1 MAGMLTHERR
11 RDFIWIIAGSGLTA
25 LATNLF
31 FTPAHLVPGGFTGL
45 AIIIKH
51 LTAGL
56 LPGGVPTWFSN
67 AALNV
72 PLILL
77 SIRSRGWR
85 FLRRTFAASIAF
97 SVWLFLIPEYPLAGS
112 DLFLNA
118 AVGGALMG
126 IGLGF
131 VFLGK
136 ATTGGTDTLAALIQR
151 HIPHRSVASVM
162 QVLDA
167 VIILLSVWIFGM
179 TISLYAV
186 IAVVLTSYIADD
198 LIGGFRNAYVA
209 YIISEKS
216 GTIAS
221 EIMEELDRGVTEL
234 PGVGLYTG
242 QSRPVLFCAVSK
254 KQTVILRDLVAD
266 IDPKAF
272 LILTD
277 AKEIRGEGFLGYS
290 REELT

>member
-1 MAGMLTHERR
+1 
-11 RDFIWIIAGSGLTA
+11 
-25 LATNLF
+25 
-31 FTPAHLVPGGFTGL
+31 
-45 AIIIKH
+45 
-51 LTAGL
+51 
-56 LPGGVPTWFSN
+56 
-67 AALNV
+67 
-72 PLILL
+72 
-77 SIRSRGWR
+77 
-85 FLRRTFAASIAF
+85 
-97 SVWLFLIPEYPLAGS
+97 
-112 DLFLNA
+112 
-118 AVGGALMG
+118 
-126 IGLGF
+126 
-131 VFLGK
+131 
-136 ATTGGTDTLAALIQR
+136 
-151 HIPHRSVASVM
+151 
-162 QVLDA
+162 
-167 VIILLSVWIFGM
+167 M

-254 KQTVILRDLVAD
+254 KQTVILRELVAD

-272 LILTD
+272 LILTA

>member
-97 SVWLFLIPEYPLAGS
+97 SVWLFLI
-112 DLFLNA
+112 DR
-118 AVGGALMG
+118 
-126 IGLGF
+126 
-131 VFLGK
+131 K
-136 ATTGGTDTLAALIQR
+136 
-151 HIPHRSVASVM
+151 SVV
-162 QVLDA
+162 
-167 VIILLSVWIFGM
+167 
-179 TISLYAV
+179 
-186 IAVVLTSYIADD
+186 
-198 LIGGFRNAYVA
+198 
-209 YIISEKS
+209 
-216 GTIAS
+216 
-221 EIMEELDRGVTEL
+221 
-234 PGVGLYTG
+234 
-242 QSRPVLFCAVSK
+242 
-254 KQTVILRDLVAD
+254 
-266 IDPKAF
+266 
-272 LILTD
+272 
-277 AKEIRGEGFLGYS
+277 
-290 REELT
+290 